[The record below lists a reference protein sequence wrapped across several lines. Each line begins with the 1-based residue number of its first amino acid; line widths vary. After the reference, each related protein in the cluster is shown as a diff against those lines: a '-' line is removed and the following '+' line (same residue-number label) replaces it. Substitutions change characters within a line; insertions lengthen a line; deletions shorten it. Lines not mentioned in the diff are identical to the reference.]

1 MDMEGHTEDRSRS
14 TAGEAG
20 AIGTFSAPAHRRYV
34 GLTTGFGLLVL
45 VGLSVVQKWLIGAP
59 TGNLVGYVVPAL
71 FGGGTGFVYG
81 YFNVGRKRRI
91 RELERETEIRRLI
104 SAVNHALV
112 ETDDVAA
119 MGPEIAGIVGS
130 SSLFECT
137 YVHLFAPPEFET
149 VCVRNADETAAT
161 IRAFH
166 TETYIEQVF
175 ESGAY
180 RIEDVTASPFDHHET
195 DERSHAG
202 VGIAIGHE
210 AQRYGVLTVHFPP
223 SVTPTPAEIDLL
235 ETIGDDFGYFV
246 HTQILEAERQS
257 FAEIVERI
265 DDPVMVQDRDGTFQV
280 LNEAVT
286 AVAGKSRSALLGA
299 DETPFMDEATAE
311 TIAAMKD
318 RVLETEAPVSY
329 QVTPNFPDGQ
339 ERTFSTTRY
348 PYYDERGHLDGT
360 VAICRDVTDLQAH
373 QRQLR
378 VLDRVLRHN
387 VNNNMNVV
395 QGYAEMIREEASG
408 VSASYAA
415 KIASNSQR
423 LLDIA
428 HKQRKITDF
437 LSETQ
442 PRERIELEALLDQ
455 IVGRIESEFPHASVS
470 LTCPGAVHVWASR
483 SVGDAI
489 EELLTNSVVHAERA
503 EPNPRVTVQTEA
515 RRVRVRIVDE
525 NPAIPEM
532 DQDVISGADEL
543 GALRHGSGLGLWLVK
558 LIVDHSGGAIAH
570 RERDPQGNVVIV
582 ELPASSQA
590 DTGPN

>member
-1 MDMEGHTEDRSRS
+1 MEGHTEDRSRS
-14 TAGEAG
+14 TAGESG
-20 AIGTFSAPAHRRYV
+20 AIERFSASAHRRYV
-34 GLTTGFGLLVL
+34 AFTTGFGLLVL
-45 VGLSVVQKWLIGAP
+45 VGLSVVQKWIIGAP
-59 TGNLVGYVVPAL
+59 TGNLAGYVVPAL

-91 RELERETEIRRLI
+91 RQLERETEIRRLI

-112 ETDDVAA
+112 ETDDVEA
-119 MGPEIAGIVGS
+119 MGPEIADIVGS

-149 VCVRNADETAAT
+149 VCVRNSGETAAT
-161 IRAFH
+161 IREFH
-166 TETYIEQVF
+166 TEAYVDQVF

-180 RIEDVTASPFDHHET
+180 RIGDVTTPPFDHHET
-195 DERSHAG
+195 GETPHAG

-223 SVTPTPAEIDLL
+223 SVTPTPAEIELL

-265 DDPVMVQDRDGTFQV
+265 DDPVMVQDREGTFQV

-286 AVAGKSRSALLGA
+286 NVAGKSRSALLGE
-299 DETPFMDEATAE
+299 DETPFMDEPTAE
-311 TIAAMKD
+311 TITAMKD

-329 QVTPNFPDGQ
+329 QVTPTFTDGQ

-348 PYYDERGHLDGT
+348 PYYDERGILAGT

-408 VSASYAA
+408 APASYAA

-428 HKQRKITDF
+428 HKQRKITNF

-442 PRERIELEALLDQ
+442 PKERIELEALLDQ

-489 EELLTNSVVHAERA
+489 EELLTNSVVHAEST
-503 EPNPRVTVQTEA
+503 EPNPRVTVETSAQ
-515 RRVRVRIVDE
+515 RVRVRIVDE
-525 NPAIPEM
+525 NPPIPEM
-532 DQDVISGADEL
+532 DRDVISGADEL

-558 LIVDHSGGAIAH
+558 LIVDHAGGAVAH
-570 RERDPQGNVVIV
+570 RERGPRGNVVTV
-582 ELPASSQA
+582 ELPASRQA